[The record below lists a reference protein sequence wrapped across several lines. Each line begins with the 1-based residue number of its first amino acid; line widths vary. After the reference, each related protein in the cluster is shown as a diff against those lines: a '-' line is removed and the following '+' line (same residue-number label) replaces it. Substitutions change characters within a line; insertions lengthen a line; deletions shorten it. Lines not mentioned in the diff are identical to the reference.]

1 MNFDKKSDVLIAV
14 REAPFRANKLQQNQS
29 VIQFATDCKNTLVV
43 NNAVHTFDAAFN
55 SSVSQA
61 TLYETLVQPL
71 VSKVLAG
78 TNCTALA
85 YGQTGTGKSYS
96 MGMGAE
102 PVTEQQMGILP
113 RCAKDLLMR
122 IPLLKADKE
131 NNRIPMQ
138 LFVSFLEIYNEKA
151 HDLLSAEPQKPI
163 AVRGQRFTGATK
175 QLLSSLKDLQSLLE
189 LGAKKRHV
197 RATNMNQHSSRSH
210 AIVTFSVQRGHRVS
224 RLNLVDLAGSEG
236 VRRTQN
242 EGMAR
247 DEGVFINMGLLAI
260 NKVLLSLTA
269 GHAVIPYRE
278 SILTAVLQDSFISDA
293 FITLLACVSPHA
305 EDVSQTNSTLR
316 FAKDAKRMKLSPR
329 LSQQLQ
335 QLQAK
340 LRIQRST
347 PGTVKRLQS
356 NVELSK
362 RHEQATC
369 KRRVHSTPFKR
380 RSINLTN
387 TDETPMR
394 DNEKKKE
401 QQVDQHTLR
410 AVSPHLSLLNYS
422 NSNSNLGCIPEELN
436 AQHNEK
442 KKKEQQVEQ
451 HTLRP
456 VSPHLSLLN
465 YPTQELNAQHNV
477 IPRRTQPQWIST
489 LLDLSGIKRFSPS
502 FSEKQRVM
510 PAAVPPVRRSV
521 RLSMRLQAAAPS
533 RRSQRL
539 ANRTLSVDFV
549 KPEVPPL
556 KTASKRRTTRT
567 MDLNGQVLE
576 QLSETRGKLSA
587 RLKLHRSNMLRMLN
601 SAKPEDLKALPQIGT
616 KTAQTLLIQR
626 MLFGSFESWTQVQKL
641 PIWNGRW
648 QHFALANGLEI
659 PK

>member
-278 SILTAVLQDSFISDA
+278 SILTAVLQG
-293 FITLLACVSPHA
+293 L
-305 EDVSQTNSTLR
+305 
-316 FAKDAKRMKLSPR
+316 
-329 LSQQLQ
+329 
-335 QLQAK
+335 
-340 LRIQRST
+340 
-347 PGTVKRLQS
+347 
-356 NVELSK
+356 
-362 RHEQATC
+362 
-369 KRRVHSTPFKR
+369 
-380 RSINLTN
+380 
-387 TDETPMR
+387 
-394 DNEKKKE
+394 
-401 QQVDQHTLR
+401 
-410 AVSPHLSLLNYS
+410 LSLCFTKLNY
-422 NSNSNLGCIPEELN
+422 L
-436 AQHNEK
+436 
-442 KKKEQQVEQ
+442 
-451 HTLRP
+451 
-456 VSPHLSLLN
+456 
-465 YPTQELNAQHNV
+465 
-477 IPRRTQPQWIST
+477 
-489 LLDLSGIKRFSPS
+489 F
-502 FSEKQRVM
+502 
-510 PAAVPPVRRSV
+510 
-521 RLSMRLQAAAPS
+521 
-533 RRSQRL
+533 
-539 ANRTLSVDFV
+539 
-549 KPEVPPL
+549 KP
-556 KTASKRRTTRT
+556 
-567 MDLNGQVLE
+567 
-576 QLSETRGKLSA
+576 
-587 RLKLHRSNMLRMLN
+587 
-601 SAKPEDLKALPQIGT
+601 
-616 KTAQTLLIQR
+616 
-626 MLFGSFESWTQVQKL
+626 LFFL
-641 PIWNGRW
+641 
-648 QHFALANGLEI
+648 
-659 PK
+659 